1 MKPYTIALLFLA
13 CLNIAAA
20 QESQLTLD
28 RALTLARANRP
39 SIQAA
44 QLRVTTARMVRRS
57 LGAFPATRLFVG
69 YTNDP
74 AVGGSDDDLVL
85 SQPLDIFGR
94 TAAAKSSGDAGIL
107 KAEAELQQVV
117 ASMQAEIVTTYSEAA
132 AAKALSDSAKKS
144 LEISQRLYDA
154 VKTLVDEG
162 KLAGVQLTRVGIEVE
177 RSRLTAN
184 QRDAEYKSSVELL
197 SGLLNIEIEQ
207 VSISAF
213 PSIQVDLIEGSLL
226 QKQRADLLL
235 LAAEVRSA
243 EADTRIARQLSLP
256 ELELQG
262 RRSAWQDSET
272 RYGARI
278 QLSIPLFDYGR
289 ARSETAAARLRE
301 EGAKRSLADATR
313 LAESELK
320 AAGIE
325 LTAAREQIT
334 RYQTILASARR
345 LVEVSEIGFTEKAV
359 TLIELLEG
367 TRALREVEEGY
378 VEAQLRLAKAQSRYL
393 QASGRI
399 LEVRP

>member
-1 MKPYTIALLFLA
+1 MKPLTIALLFWASITLVF
-13 CLNIAAA
+13 A
-20 QESQLTLD
+20 QETQLTLD
-28 RALTLARANRP
+28 RALAIARANRP

-44 QLRVTTARMVRRS
+44 QLRVNTARMVRRS

-74 AVGGSDDDLVL
+74 AVGGTDDDLVL

-94 TAAAKSSGDAGIL
+94 TAAAKSAGDAGIL

-117 ASMQAEIVTTYSEAA
+117 AAMQAEIVTTYSEAA
-132 AAKALSDSAKKS
+132 AAKALAESAKKS

-162 KLAGVQLTRVGIEVE
+162 RLAGVQLTRVGIEVE

-184 QRDAEYKSSVELL
+184 QRDAEYKASVERL
-197 SGLLNIEIEQ
+197 SGLLSIPVEQ
-207 VSISAF
+207 VSVSAF
-213 PSIQVDLIEGSLL
+213 PAMQIELIEANLL
-226 QKQRADLLL
+226 QRRRADLLL
-235 LAAEVRSA
+235 LAAEVRAA
-243 EADTRIARQLSLP
+243 EAETRIARQLSLP

-262 RRSAWQDSET
+262 RRSAWQDSEA

-289 ARSETAAARLRE
+289 ARSETTAAKLRE
-301 EGAKRSLADATR
+301 EVAKRDLADATR

-325 LTAAREQIT
+325 LAAAQEQIT
-334 RYQTILASARR
+334 RYQAILASARR
-345 LVEVSEIGFTEKAV
+345 LVEVSEVGFTEKAV